1 MKNNK
6 LQDLL
11 NSNRFTLLLSFLLA
25 VTSWMIVVAF
35 FSTGARTTIEDVPV
49 DVDYNAS
56 YVNLGLEIIEKE
68 IETVDVV
75 VTGPRSVIGN
85 LTKDDIIVYPQ
96 FSNVR
101 VAGKYSLALNA
112 VKASAVMEY
121 QIESLSSYQVGVRF
135 DQVVEKTFPVNVDGS
150 NLKVPSEY
158 MVDKIY
164 ATPETVTV
172 KGPATSVNKISKVVA
187 TVPQQEITQSSVLTA
202 QLVLYDANDEEIQDD
217 YIVFEHEEYTVTV
230 PVLSEITLP
239 VKVDFIN
246 VPAGFDTSVL
256 KTALSTETLTIAVP
270 TRVADGLIEY
280 VAGYIDLKTLNFDQP
295 YVFDVHLSNGFKNL
309 KDVEQI
315 SATVPI
321 TGLTSKT
328 ISVSEFKILNQGQQE
343 VEIITDIINNVEIIG
358 DATVMEQITDGSAIA
373 QLDMSKVSLVQ
384 GQQTVDV
391 EIIIPSTNKAFAKGT
406 YTITIKN

>member
-25 VTSWMIVVAF
+25 VASWMIVVAF

-68 IETVDVV
+68 FETVDVV

-135 DQVVEKTFPVNVDGS
+135 DQVVEKTFTVNVDGS
-150 NLKVPSEY
+150 NLKVPGEY

-172 KGPATSVNKISKVVA
+172 KGPA
-187 TVPQQEITQSSVLTA
+187 
-202 QLVLYDANDEEIQDD
+202 
-217 YIVFEHEEYTVTV
+217 
-230 PVLSEITLP
+230 
-239 VKVDFIN
+239 
-246 VPAGFDTSVL
+246 
-256 KTALSTETLTIAVP
+256 
-270 TRVADGLIEY
+270 
-280 VAGYIDLKTLNFDQP
+280 
-295 YVFDVHLSNGFKNL
+295 
-309 KDVEQI
+309 
-315 SATVPI
+315 
-321 TGLTSKT
+321 
-328 ISVSEFKILNQGQQE
+328 
-343 VEIITDIINNVEIIG
+343 
-358 DATVMEQITDGSAIA
+358 
-373 QLDMSKVSLVQ
+373 
-384 GQQTVDV
+384 
-391 EIIIPSTNKAFAKGT
+391 
-406 YTITIKN
+406 